1 MLSADVLAGF
11 GAGLDELPIALRSL
25 RTRQLDLCRRLAD
38 DDWGR
43 QSRCHLWTVHDV
55 VRHVRDGCRLHE
67 EWLRTGVSSLHSGG
81 PFDARETPL
90 RWLERTSSQT
100 PDETVAELA
109 DLYADEAT
117 ALDARLA
124 RGGDER
130 TDAPYGPAHWTI
142 LSAHVFWDAWLH
154 HRDVT
159 QPLGVDHTSSPA
171 EDGMMALYALLIASV
186 AAARLN
192 HPLDVTVG
200 LTTGNGQAYGASVR
214 PGHVVVQ
221 RHDGTGQTTLRGEL
235 VAVVDALAGRGPEL
249 DAVLHGDP
257 AASEPLSWMRSSLL
271 PES

>member
-11 GAGLDELPIALRSL
+11 GAGLDELPVALRSV

-55 VRHVRDGCRLHE
+55 VRHVRDGCRLHV
-67 EWLRTGVSSLHSGG
+67 EWLRTGVSSLHREG
-81 PFDARETPL
+81 PFDARKTPL
-90 RWLERTSSQT
+90 RWLERTASQA
-100 PDETVAELA
+100 PDETMAELA
-109 DLYADEAT
+109 DLCAQEAT

-142 LSAHVFWDAWLH
+142 LTAHVFWDAWIH

-159 QPLGVDHTSSPA
+159 QPLGVDHTWSPV
-171 EDGMMALYALLIASV
+171 EDGMMALYALLIASIP
-186 AAARLN
+186 AARLN
-192 HPLDVTVG
+192 HPLDVTVE
-200 LTTGNGQAYGASVR
+200 LTAGDGHAYQASVR
-214 PGHVVVQ
+214 PAQVVVDPE
-221 RHDGTGQTTLRGEL
+221 DGFYQATLRGEL
-235 VAVVDALAGRGPEL
+235 VAVVDSLAGRGPEP

-257 AASEPLSWMRSSLL
+257 AACEVLSWMRSRLL